1 MLEIAFFFEEDYMFK
16 DYDKYLKTSLK
27 VYLFVLV
34 IVFIMKLVGLD
45 YFGLD
50 VNNPTMIKISEFCI
64 KFKIDYIYSYIN
76 CFITVYIMA
85 SLSIKEDSKNL
96 KKFILFTMPLTIAVK
111 YLVGNNNNFIYV
123 ILQMVYL
130 YIMLMI
136 YKRKIVFK
144 YFKRYIITNVLFL
157 ILQIISTIFRNQN
170 FNYSE
175 YNFIV
180 AFLLNFDY
188 LIMTILIHKLYFLKG
203 GNLCYQVEEAGFCS
217 LKKINLKTLLKR
229 LQANLHNF
237 KKQTKENKIAIIIY
251 LGLSLIWNIFTI
263 FVVLLIATL
272 NHTFIE
278 CIFILT
284 SFWLSKK
291 VFGKAFHLSSM
302 VQCFIVSNLTYYALN
317 RITTPLGISIFIPI
331 ALGVGLSYVTSKFVK
346 KTYKPLYK
354 GMPEELFEE
363 TILKVVDKDSKKYQI
378 CYDFYILNQSDLS
391 LSFKYNYSVAGI
403 RKIKDR
409 INAKIKELMKVLFL
423 YRFVSLIYFKI

>member
-1 MLEIAFFFEEDYMFK
+1 MFK

-50 VNNPTMIKISEFCI
+50 VNNPVMLKLNKIVWH
-64 KFKIDYIYSYIN
+64 FKIREIWY
-76 CFITVYIMA
+76 CFTLWLYA
-85 SLSIKEDSKNL
+85 
-96 KKFILFTMPLTIAVK
+96 
-111 YLVGNNNNFIYV
+111 
-123 ILQMVYL
+123 
-130 YIMLMI
+130 YIMLSIVCNDKKVKIKSIIMTAINIICILTIKYRMI
-136 YKRKIVFK
+136 KLFRFFLDIGIVYGCCLIFNRHKIKETLKKSTICIFANILFQ
-144 YFKRYIITNVLFL
+144 YISIITRKGDLKIIQNDFISLFILNLDYILLML
-157 ILQIISTIFRNQN
+157 IS
-170 FNYSE
+170 
-175 YNFIV
+175 
-180 AFLLNFDY
+180 
-188 LIMTILIHKLYFLKG
+188 HKLYFMEG
-203 GNLCYQVEEAGFCS
+203 GIQLCGMVEAGS
-217 LKKINLKTLLKR
+217 SLLKKINLKTLLKR
-229 LQANLHNF
+229 LQVNLHNF

-284 SFWLSKK
+284 SFWLSKR

-302 VQCFIVSNLTYYALN
+302 VQCFIISNLTYYALN

-354 GMPEELFEE
+354 GMPKELFEE

-409 INAKIKELMKVLFL
+409 INAKIKEL
-423 YRFVSLIYFKI
+423 S

>member
-1 MLEIAFFFEEDYMFK
+1 MFK

-34 IVFIMKLVGLD
+34 IIFIMKLVGLD

-50 VNNPTMIKISEFCI
+50 VNNSTMIKISDFLSNNHFGDIYYFITLYIEFYLYLCMACNKPKLYKYALVGTILNFIFQIIVPSFKGLEWLYNVLCISIMIILPMVVNKKFQIKKQI
-64 KFKIDYIYSYIN
+64 KFIILLFIYELISLFVRNVGVANNYNNFLVDAILNLDQLLLLTITYNLVFMKGGIN
-76 CFITVYIMA
+76 LCGEILEVGFYLQKKM
-85 SLSIKEDSKNL
+85 NL
-96 KKFILFTMPLTIAVK
+96 K
-111 YLVGNNNNFIYV
+111 N
-123 ILQMVYL
+123 
-130 YIMLMI
+130 
-136 YKRKIVFK
+136 
-144 YFKRYIITNVLFL
+144 
-157 ILQIISTIFRNQN
+157 
-170 FNYSE
+170 
-175 YNFIV
+175 
-180 AFLLNFDY
+180 
-188 LIMTILIHKLYFLKG
+188 
-203 GNLCYQVEEAGFCS
+203 
-217 LKKINLKTLLKR
+217 LLKR
-229 LQANLHNF
+229 LQTNLHNF

-272 NHTFIE
+272 NRTFIE

-284 SFWLSKK
+284 SFWLSKR

-302 VQCFIVSNLTYYALN
+302 IHCFIVSNLTYYALN

-354 GMPEELFEE
+354 GMPKELFEE

-409 INAKIKELMKVLFL
+409 INAKIKEL
-423 YRFVSLIYFKI
+423 S

>member
-1 MLEIAFFFEEDYMFK
+1 MFK

-50 VNNPTMIKISEFCI
+50 ESNKMLNSVNFFFNKHKLTFIFYFINLSIYQYLMTSIMCNDNSKKFKKFTLMTLPFTALLQYYKYLHINNPLIYILEFL
-64 KFKIDYIYSYIN
+64 Y
-76 CFITVYIMA
+76 
-85 SLSIKEDSKNL
+85 
-96 KKFILFTMPLTIAVK
+96 LFTICKIYNKKVK
-111 YLVGNNNNFIYV
+111 S
-123 ILQMVYL
+123 
-130 YIMLMI
+130 
-136 YKRKIVFK
+136 KR
-144 YFKRYIITNVLFL
+144 
-157 ILQIISTIFRNQN
+157 IISTLIIIFILQLISNIVRGQNKIIYENDFIRNTIMN
-170 FNYSE
+170 IDY
-175 YNFIV
+175 FIM
-180 AFLLNFDY
+180 
-188 LIMTILIHKLYFLKG
+188 LIMYYEISLKG
-203 GNLCYQVEEAGFCS
+203 GITCQDQVGS
-217 LKKINLKTLLKR
+217 YLQKKMNLKNLLKR

-251 LGLSLIWNIFTI
+251 LGLSMIWNLFTI

-278 CIFILT
+278 CVFILT
-284 SFWLSKK
+284 SFWLSKR

-302 VQCFIVSNLTYYALN
+302 VHCFIVSNLTYYALN

-346 KTYKPLYK
+346 KAYKPLYK

-363 TILKVVDKDSKKYQI
+363 TILKIVDKDSKKYKI

-409 INAKIKELMKVLFL
+409 INAKIKEL
-423 YRFVSLIYFKI
+423 S